1 MSFDKSL
8 KSYKSTG
15 LLIGWII
22 CTYFVVQIVL
32 GIMDGLKE
40 VNTELATKFA
50 KHLDNIIHR
59 VRVEKDKD
67 TYYWYDSDDG
77 KFLAQGA
84 TDEEIIDSLKA
95 RFPQHIFYLPTNHL
109 ICAKHDW
116 KPVLAPLTKNP

>member
-1 MSFDKSL
+1 MFESGWLFL
-8 KSYKSTG
+8 
-15 LLIGWII
+15 GWII
-22 CTYFVVQIVL
+22 STWLLASVFL
-32 GIMDGLKE
+32 GIHDALRE
-40 VNTELATKFA
+40 VNSDLEA
-50 KHLDNIIHR
+50 KLMKRINDIVHR

-84 TDEEIIDSLKA
+84 TDEEIIESLKA